1 MITFNE
7 KCDYPLLKGL
17 VTFPLTKKEKDSQ
30 NNLQI
35 GKTSKIWED
44 SLLRELSLTRKEHV
58 KCCKKA
64 CKNQKYVLRNREIIS
79 FSLFFFPQFMR
90 YYLL

>member
-1 MITFNE
+1 MIIFNG

-17 VTFPLTKKEKDSQ
+17 VTSPLTKKEKTSQ

-44 SLLRELSLTRKEHV
+44 SSLRELSLTRKGRV
-58 KCCKKA
+58 KCCKKVR
-64 CKNQKYVLRNREIIS
+64 KNQKSVLINSEIIS
-79 FSLFFFPQFMR
+79 LFFSFCS
-90 YYLL
+90 

>member
-1 MITFNE
+1 MITFNG

-17 VTFPLTKKEKDSQ
+17 VTSPLTKKEKASQ

-35 GKTSKIWED
+35 GKASKIWED
-44 SLLRELSLTRKEHV
+44 SLLRELSLTRKGHV

-64 CKNQKYVLRNREIIS
+64 CKSQKSVLINREIIS
-79 FSLFFFPQFMR
+79 LFFLLFVR